1 MNDLACAMFFFGSLK
16 ETKKKISILL
26 LGEQVKQF
34 YSFIQKS
41 YLQMDK
47 DSFARKKDITKEDG
61 TVMTIEIETT
71 IGQEIDR
78 NRPIP
83 NNNYFNYTDGIVYVY
98 DGTDNNSKMNTIK
111 QHKKVLE
118 QFGDKMAIFV
128 DYNNKG
134 QADPNVR
141 LTEGITLDN
150 HHISQDDGQT
160 LNTCLDEFA
169 CKILDNKQLNDS

>member
-118 QFGDKMAIFV
+118 
-128 DYNNKG
+128 
-134 QADPNVR
+134 
-141 LTEGITLDN
+141 
-150 HHISQDDGQT
+150 
-160 LNTCLDEFA
+160 
-169 CKILDNKQLNDS
+169 